1 MKSQNCDYFYIL
13 RGRKSSAIQPLW
25 SGFLPRKVI
34 LSTRINHPRFAAKF
48 VAIAIAL
55 LASQATL
62 GVDYCKWTDENGVV
76 HYAEKCPDT
85 TETKRVEIQP
95 PPSEDSI
102 HEAQRR
108 SEALLSTIKSS
119 GQDKTRISEK
129 QTVEA
134 TQADEKKGVRK
145 RCVDAIVDLH
155 NLSEGEAVYFDER
168 GELHDQFSVH
178 SSSYSG
184 KRTYIGDAEHK
195 ALIEA
200 KQKIVLSDCVQS
212 RDEIIA
218 RIKMLAARSDSQ
230 TCKNL
235 YERVLKEKRFDR
247 STEVEE
253 LLSIERT
260 VLEVCN

>member
-1 MKSQNCDYFYIL
+1 M
-13 RGRKSSAIQPLW
+13 
-25 SGFLPRKVI
+25 
-34 LSTRINHPRFAAKF
+34 RIFHSRFAINF
-48 VAIAIAL
+48 LAIATAL

-76 HYAEKCPDT
+76 HY
-85 TETKRVEIQP
+85 TETCPENIETQRVEIRP
-95 PPSEDSI
+95 PPSEESI
-102 HEAQRR
+102 IEAQRR
-108 SEALLSTIKSS
+108 SDALLSATESR
-119 GQDKTRISEK
+119 GEDKTRKLEK
-129 QTVEA
+129 ETAEVMQGDGKEGA
-134 TQADEKKGVRK
+134 RK
-145 RCVDAIVDLH
+145 RCVDAMVDLH
-155 NLSEGEAVYFDER
+155 NLLEGEAVYFDER
-168 GELHDQFSVH
+168 GQLHDQFSVH

-200 KQKIVLSDCVQS
+200 KQKIVHSDCVQS

-218 RIKMLAARSDSQ
+218 RVKMLAARSDSQ

-235 YERVLKEKRFDR
+235 YEQVLKEKRFDR

-253 LLSIERT
+253 LQSIEKT

>member
-1 MKSQNCDYFYIL
+1 M
-13 RGRKSSAIQPLW
+13 
-25 SGFLPRKVI
+25 
-34 LSTRINHPRFAAKF
+34 RIIHLRFATNF
-48 VAIAIAL
+48 LAIAIAL
-55 LASQATL
+55 LASQATV

-76 HYAEKCPDT
+76 HYAEKCPENI
-85 TETKRVEIQP
+85 ETKRVEIQP

-102 HEAQRR
+102 QEAQRR
-108 SEALLSTIKSS
+108 SEDLLSTTESRR
-119 GQDKTRISEK
+119 QDKTKELEK
-129 QTVEA
+129 KAAEV
-134 TQADEKKGVRK
+134 TQADDKKGARK
-145 RCVDAIVDLH
+145 RCVDAMVDLH
-155 NLSEGEAVYFDER
+155 NLREGEAVYFDER

-195 ALIEA
+195 ALIDA
-200 KQKIVLSDCVQS
+200 KQKSVHSDCVQS

-247 STEVEE
+247 STGVEE
-253 LLSIERT
+253 LQSIERT